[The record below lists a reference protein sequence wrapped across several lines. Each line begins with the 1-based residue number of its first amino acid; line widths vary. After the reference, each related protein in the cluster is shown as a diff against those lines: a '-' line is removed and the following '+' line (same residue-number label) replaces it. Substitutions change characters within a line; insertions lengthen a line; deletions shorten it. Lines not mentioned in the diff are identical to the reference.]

1 MLLALLGAFAF
12 TSCSDDET
20 TPPPPE
26 KPEVDV
32 RIDHLS
38 RTELTFTVSSEPGT
52 DCAYVVLPEGETIVT
67 AEELFQNG
75 GYEMMLDGTTTI
87 TSLDF

>member
-52 DCAYVVLPEGETIVT
+52 DCAYVVLPEGETISRPKNYFRTV
-67 AEELFQNG
+67 G
-75 GYEMMLDGTTTI
+75 MK
-87 TSLDF
+87 